1 MIWKEKFTCTNL
13 QMRLL
18 MMVINAISGQV
29 KTDLPK
35 LHDELQGKLRSLESL
50 GCA

>member
-1 MIWKEKFTCTNL
+1 
-13 QMRLL
+13 
-18 MMVINAISGQV
+18 MMVIKNAISGQV

-35 LHDELQGKLRSLESL
+35 LHDELQGKLKSLESL